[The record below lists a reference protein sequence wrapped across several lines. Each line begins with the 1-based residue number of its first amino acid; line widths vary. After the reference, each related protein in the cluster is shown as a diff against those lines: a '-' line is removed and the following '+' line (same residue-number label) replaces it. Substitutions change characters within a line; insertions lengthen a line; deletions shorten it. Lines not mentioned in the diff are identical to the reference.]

1 MILIN
6 ASIYLKN
13 IFGLVT
19 SIVNACNRKKC
30 LSLNNQQ
37 C

>member
-19 SIVNACNRKKC
+19 SVVNACNRKKMFIIK
-30 LSLNNQQ
+30 
-37 C
+37 